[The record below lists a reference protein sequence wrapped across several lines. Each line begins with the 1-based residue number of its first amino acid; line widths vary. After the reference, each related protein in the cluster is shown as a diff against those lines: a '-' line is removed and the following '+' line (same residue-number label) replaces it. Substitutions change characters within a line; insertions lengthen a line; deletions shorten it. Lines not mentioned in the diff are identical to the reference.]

1 MVCSNEPGYYE
12 DGGFGIRIENL
23 LTIEEA
29 PTEFRCAG
37 TRNNAQ
43 FIIVQCAALS
53 LCTTSPS
60 PCFACALLWIV
71 ELPLWFVV
79 EC

>member
-29 PTEFRCAG
+29 PTEFRW
-37 TRNNAQ
+37 
-43 FIIVQCAALS
+43 VAAE
-53 LCTTSPS
+53 
-60 PCFACALLWIV
+60 AL
-71 ELPLWFVV
+71 
-79 EC
+79 